1 MKATNSDTKQCWL
14 KDSNLD
20 CSAPDADQQ
29 WNTYTSGFCNG
40 ECSGPTPSP
49 SPPSSECAAPLPGKD
64 NRGNNMDSSP
74 RDSFTGDAS
83 SCQDLCARDSTCK
96 GWTFMKATNSD
107 TKQCWLKDSNLDC
120 SAPDADQQWNT
131 YTSGFCHSAC
141 GP

>member
-1 MKATNSDTKQCWL
+1 MGASSCQDLCARDSTCRGWTFMKATNSDTKQCWL

-64 NRGNNMDSSP
+64 NHGNNMASSP

-96 GWTFMKATNSD
+96 GWTFMKRQTRTQS
-107 TKQCWLKDSNLDC
+107 
-120 SAPDADQQWNT
+120 SAGSRIRIWT
-131 YTSGFCHSAC
+131 
-141 GP
+141 